1 MISKANLK
9 FLKDLSKNN
18 NREWFTKNKKTYEEM
33 HQEMI
38 SFAEELLVLM
48 NKHDKIETESGKKSL
63 MRIYRDVRFS
73 KDKSPYKNNWGGGFQ
88 RATKQLRG
96 GYYYHIEPGKSFV
109 GGGFWAPE
117 PSDLLLIRNAIS
129 ADEKGFRKI
138 INSKSFKDFFG
149 ELHGEKLKTVPKG
162 FDKEDPALDLIQF
175 KQYLISH
182 EFTDEEV
189 MSKDFPKKASEA
201 FKAMRPFFDWMS
213 YALTHDSNGA
223 PLYGK

>member
-1 MISKANLK
+1 MITKANLK

-18 NREWFTKNKKTYEEM
+18 NREWFTEHKKDYEA
-33 HQEMI
+33 HLQEVI
-38 SFAEELLVLM
+38 SLADEVLSLM
-48 NKHDKIETESGKKSL
+48 NKHDKIENESGKKSV

-73 KDKSPYKNNWGGGFQ
+73 KDKSPYKNHWGGGFQ

-96 GYYYHIEPGKSFV
+96 GYYFHIQPGASFV

-117 PSDLLLIRNAIS
+117 PSDLKLIRDAIA

-138 INSKSFKDFFG
+138 ISSKNFKDVFG

-162 FDKEDPALDLIQF
+162 FDKEDSALDLLQF
-175 KQYLISH
+175 KQFLISH
-182 EFTDEEV
+182 EFSDDEVRSE
-189 MSKDFPKKASEA
+189 DFPKKVNEA

-213 YALTHDSNGA
+213 YALTHDANGA
-223 PLYGK
+223 PLY

>member
-18 NREWFTKNKKTYEEM
+18 NREWFTEHKKEYEG
-33 HQEMI
+33 HL
-38 SFAEELLVLM
+38 AEVVSVADEVLSLM
-48 NKHDKIETESGKKSL
+48 NKHDKIENESGKKSV

-73 KDKSPYKNNWGGGFQ
+73 KDKSPYKNHWGGGFQ

-96 GYYYHIEPGKSFV
+96 GYYFHIQPGASFV

-117 PSDLLLIRNAIS
+117 PSDLKLIRDAIA

-138 INSKSFKDFFG
+138 ISSKNFKDVFG
-149 ELHGEKLKTVPKG
+149 ELHGDKLKTVPKG
-162 FDKEDPALDLIQF
+162 FDKEDSALDLLQF
-175 KQYLISH
+175 KQFLISH
-182 EFTDEEV
+182 EFSDEEV
-189 MSKDFPKKASEA
+189 MSKDFPKKVNEA

-213 YALTHDSNGA
+213 YALTHDKNGA
-223 PLYGK
+223 PLR

>member
-18 NREWFTKNKKTYEEM
+18 NREWFTEHKKEYEA
-33 HQEMI
+33 HLQEVV
-38 SFAEELLVLM
+38 SVADEVLSLM
-48 NKHDKIETESGKKSL
+48 NKHDKIENESGKKSV

-73 KDKSPYKNNWGGGFQ
+73 KDKSPYKNHWGGGFQ

-96 GYYYHIEPGKSFV
+96 GYYFHIQPGASFV

-117 PSDLLLIRNAIS
+117 PSDLKLIRDAI
-129 ADEKGFRKI
+129 AGDEKGFRKI
-138 INSKSFKDFFG
+138 ISSKNFKAIFG

-162 FDKEDPALDLIQF
+162 FDKEDAALDLLQF
-175 KQYLISH
+175 KQFLISR
-182 EFTDEEV
+182 EFSDEEV
-189 MSKDFPKKASEA
+189 MSKDFAKKVNEA

-213 YALTHDSNGA
+213 YALTHDANGV
-223 PLYGK
+223 PLY